1 MRELKKIFTIICITG
16 LVAACNLD
24 YFPSDESTA
33 GALRDSYNGLVYATD
48 GNYSM
53 FKDPLEYKGTTSS
66 SYSYLRRQ
74 YEMAEYPS
82 DEIVVSG
89 RTTSTL
95 FQAYTYERNASL
107 QNVSYVWWSGYKII
121 YGANFV
127 IDAIENGTSEKLD
140 YLKGENLF
148 LRAIVHLQLVNLY
161 AKPYSYG
168 RENPGIV
175 IRNSSVIQNTERA
188 SVGEV
193 YDQIEKDLTDAI
205 KLMQHGTRRGNAGYA
220 SKEAAQGLLTRVY
233 LHMGKYQEVI
243 DLVDEMLDGATAES
257 KLESTGNFPN
267 YFKNALNSKETL
279 WAVAMTTYDSQGQ
292 SNIGSMYLNDGIG
305 WGEVFSSDPMNDLY
319 EKNPNDIRYGF
330 VLPQY
335 LDETKWMIRYPMPGT
350 DYRDARSNNIIDV
363 QKDLTNQ
370 FYFMDDNNQKI
381 TIQTENVEGYT
392 KHFIMLNG
400 IKTQVRLTKKMQ
412 HRNSFP
418 LYYITK
424 YSYQDGDPMLSSPV
438 MIRWAE
444 VILNRAEAYANIPG
458 KESNALAD
466 VNIIRN
472 RAGLSGNQLFSTS
485 NMQGYNNVLDVVLE
499 ERHLELA
506 FEGHR
511 TLDVYRNKKNLNR
524 EYAGVHTWE
533 IINYNDNKVIYP
545 IPFDEISVSGIVQNP
560 DY

>member
-1 MRELKKIFTIICITG
+1 MKNLKKIFAIIFIVG
-16 LVAACNLD
+16 LVTACNLD

-33 GALRDSYNGLVYATD
+33 GALKDSYNGLVYATD

-74 YEMAEYPS
+74 YEMAEYSS

-95 FQAYTYERNASL
+95 FQAYTYERSASL
-107 QNVSYVWWSGYKII
+107 QNVSYVWWCGYKII

-127 IDAIENGTSEKLD
+127 IDAIENGTSEELD

-161 AKPYSYG
+161 ASPYSYG

-175 IRNSSVIQNTERA
+175 IRNSAVIQNTKRA
-188 SVGEV
+188 TVGEV
-193 YDQIEKDLTDAI
+193 YDQIERDLIDAI
-205 KLMQHGTRRGNAGYA
+205 GLMQHGTRRGNAGYA

-243 DLVDEMLDGATAES
+243 DLVDEMLDGASPES
-257 KLESTGNFPN
+257 KLESTSTFPD
-267 YFKNALNSKETL
+267 YFKVALNSKETL
-279 WAVAMTTYDSQGQ
+279 WAIAMTSFDSQAQ

-305 WGEVFSSDPMNDLY
+305 WGEVFSSDIMNDLY

-330 VLPQY
+330 VVPIY
-335 LDETKWMIRYPMPGT
+335 LDEAQWMIRYPMPGN

-363 QKDLTNQ
+363 QKDLTDQ
-370 FYFMDDNNQKI
+370 FYFMDDNNNKI
-381 TIQTENVEGYT
+381 IVQTENAGGYT

-458 KESNALAD
+458 NESKALAD
-466 VNIIRN
+466 VNIIQKSR
-472 RAGLSGNQLFSTS
+472 R
-485 NMQGYNNVLDVVLE
+485 
-499 ERHLELA
+499 
-506 FEGHR
+506 
-511 TLDVYRNKKNLNR
+511 
-524 EYAGVHTWE
+524 
-533 IINYNDNKVIYP
+533 IIGKPTFQYH
-545 IPFDEISVSGIVQNP
+545 
-560 DY
+560 